1 MGDSFSSVDKF
12 KIQLKKKNIVLK
24 IIIVQLYTR
33 TSQDYQLVYE
43 KNYQHNI

>member
-12 KIQLKKKNIVLK
+12 KIQFKKINIVLK